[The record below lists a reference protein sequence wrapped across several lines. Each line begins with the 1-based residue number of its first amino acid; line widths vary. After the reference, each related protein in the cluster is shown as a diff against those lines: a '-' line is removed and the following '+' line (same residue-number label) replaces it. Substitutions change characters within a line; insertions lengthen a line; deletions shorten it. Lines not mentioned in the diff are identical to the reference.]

1 MQMTEVKT
9 GVFSRGTHTKVS
21 AGYVLRDAPC
31 VYNSTVF
38 KRTTAGVKNIGR
50 VDPFRTP
57 LPSPSFGN
65 KLLGISVI
73 IFAVLKGLSARSMPI
88 QCGIPLQCGTGI
100 PAQCGAG
107 IKPLH
112 CGTGIPLQCGT
123 NIKPLQCG
131 TGIKHLQCGT
141 GIPLQCGTGIPLRFN
156 TGMKHLQCG
165 TGIKPL
171 QCGNVLNLYSVVY
184 LYVLWCRRLWHL
196 PTYDI
201 FCGIRL

>member
-1 MQMTEVKT
+1 MPREKTPVFTSVICIDAVPTPDVGVAIIPVFTSVICIAPASGIGTASMQMTEVKT

-100 PAQCGAG
+100 P
-107 IKPLH
+107 
-112 CGTGIPLQCGT
+112 LQ
-123 NIKPLQCG
+123 
-131 TGIKHLQCGT
+131 
-141 GIPLQCGTGIPLRFN
+141 R
-156 TGMKHLQCG
+156 G

-171 QCGNVLNLYSVVY
+171 QCGTAIPLQCGTGINLYSA
-184 LYVLWCRRLWHL
+184 VLV
-196 PTYDI
+196 
-201 FCGIRL
+201 